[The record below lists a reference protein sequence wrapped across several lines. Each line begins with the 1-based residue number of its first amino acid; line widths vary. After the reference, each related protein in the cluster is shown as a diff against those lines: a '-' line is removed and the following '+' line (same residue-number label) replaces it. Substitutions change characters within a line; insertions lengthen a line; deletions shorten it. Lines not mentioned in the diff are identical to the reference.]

1 MKNKIWVLLT
11 IAGMMI
17 AVMSCGKEQPEPD
30 PIYCPDTDNDGNG
43 HLGVGEDCIKDT
55 GTCSGLQEYRTAN
68 MQNSTHAD
76 YFQWPIYRVGAKSH
90 YQGTEL
96 TTTVNNIL
104 AAYKGLETLFE
115 VPNLKNSSL
124 EQVHITYNAPSTD
137 PATEAFLGKF
147 TWNKKYLG
155 IQKGNVASLIEMC
168 LKNIELLPEILQP
181 AITQLQPAGNIRIA
195 QGKKRTERFPAVA
208 GGNGKL
214 PRADRAATG
223 FELNRQLIARN
234 NRNVKN
240 QWRQAQV

>member
-104 AAYKGLETLFE
+104 AAYKGLDAFSEI
-115 VPNLKNSSL
+115 PNLKNSSL
-124 EQVHITYNAPSTD
+124 EQVHITYNAPSNIG
-137 PATEAFLGKF
+137 ESILGKY
-147 TWNKKYLG
+147 TWNENGIWG
-155 IQKGNVASLIEMC
+155 IQKGNTSDAIKLCMQFI
-168 LKNIELLPEILQP
+168 LDNILPEVALLQSANGILM
-181 AITQLQPAGNIRIA
+181 A
-195 QGKKRTERFPAVA
+195 QGKRSTERFPAERFPAVA

-240 QWRQAQV
+240 QWRQV

>member
-1 MKNKIWVLLT
+1 MKNRIWLL
-11 IAGMMI
+11 MMI
-17 AVMSCGKEQPEPD
+17 AAIILASCDNGSTPEPE
-30 PIYCPDTDNDGNG
+30 PEVIVPHGEPYS
-43 HLGVGEDCIKDT
+43 HLGIGEQKGAD
-55 GTCSGLQEYRTAN
+55 CSGKCGFQDYRTAN
-68 MQNSTHAD
+68 MSNSGHAD

-104 AAYKGLETLFE
+104 AAYKGLLSSEATS
-115 VPNLKNSSL
+115 LKNSTL
-124 EQVHITYNAPSTD
+124 EQLRITYNAPSN
-137 PATEAFLGKF
+137 PFEVATGKY
-147 TWNKKYLG
+147 TWGGNIFG
-155 IQKGNVASLIEMC
+155 IQKGNTSELIERC
-168 LKNIELLPEILQP
+168 LRMISNGDLPPQLAIIQP
-181 AITQLQPAGNIRIA
+181 TNNIRMA
-195 QGKKRTERFPAVA
+195 QGKKSTERFPAVA